1 MTQCLLCY
9 MIFQLVNYRSNSFQR
24 RLRKPVIEWIKLR
37 WRKLRIFNCHAI
49 FFLLHFF
56 KNVCWGRALEI
67 SPLWCHLGSW
77 CLSKVSD
84 NCIFLMVFFMR
95 QAVRPQ
101 TLHVFTFAHGDLIC
115 QYFRRFIDL
124 RLRVVCLGA
133 CYSLDCSQRFL
144 LCWCTRR
151 VLLIKKQSLCIAN
164 TNFETVW
171 LSDLFL
177 DSDCVEGENISP
189 VQRRVL
195 TTSSQI
201 QV

>member
-84 NCIFLMVFFMR
+84 NCIFLMVFLWGRLCDHKPFM
-95 QAVRPQ
+95 
-101 TLHVFTFAHGDLIC
+101 
-115 QYFRRFIDL
+115 
-124 RLRVVCLGA
+124 
-133 CYSLDCSQRFL
+133 SLPLPTVISFVSISAASLTWDSEWFVM
-144 LCWCTRR
+144 
-151 VLLIKKQSLCIAN
+151 VLA
-164 TNFETVW
+164 T
-171 LSDLFL
+171 
-177 DSDCVEGENISP
+177 
-189 VQRRVL
+189 VL
-195 TTSSQI
+195 TVPSASSF
-201 QV
+201 VDAPGEFSW